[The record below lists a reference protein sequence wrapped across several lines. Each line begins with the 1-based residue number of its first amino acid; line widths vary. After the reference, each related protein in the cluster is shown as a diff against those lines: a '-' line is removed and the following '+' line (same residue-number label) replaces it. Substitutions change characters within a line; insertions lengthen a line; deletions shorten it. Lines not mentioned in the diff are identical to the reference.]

1 MAAEPKS
8 ELVSLYK
15 AKAGRVDLV
24 DVPQFLVLKVEGRGA
39 PDGEAFSQAIG
50 ALYSVAY
57 TAKFAMKKATGEAP
71 KIMPLEAFWGIPPAD
86 RSQWKWTAMLVQPA
100 PMNTATLKAAVA
112 AAKVK
117 KPNPAL
123 DLVQITRFKEGKCAQ
138 TLHVGPYANESVTIK
153 LLHSAIAELG
163 LRIRSDHH
171 EIYLS
176 DPFRTAPEKL
186 KTIIRYGVEKS

>member
-1 MAAEPKS
+1 M
-8 ELVSLYK
+8 
-15 AKAGRVDLV
+15 
-24 DVPQFLVLKVEGRGA
+24 
-39 PDGEAFSQAIG
+39 
-50 ALYSVAY
+50 
-57 TAKFAMKKATGEAP
+57 
-71 KIMPLEAFWGIPPAD
+71 
-86 RSQWKWTAMLVQPA
+86 
-100 PMNTATLKAAVA
+100 A

-186 KTIIRYGVEKS
+186 KTIIRYGVERV